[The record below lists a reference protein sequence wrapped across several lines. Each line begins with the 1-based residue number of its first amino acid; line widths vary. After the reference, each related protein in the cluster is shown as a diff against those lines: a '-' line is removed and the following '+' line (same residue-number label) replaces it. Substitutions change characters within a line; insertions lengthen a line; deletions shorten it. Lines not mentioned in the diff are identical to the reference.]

1 MFKKIIKSKWIKLSV
16 SLVLI
21 YFAFKKVDISSIL
34 RQLSTINL
42 SSLLF
47 WMGISIISLI
57 IIAYRWSLLL
67 IKSPKISDVIVFT
80 KSIWSAGFY
89 GLFLPTS
96 AAGDLF
102 KWIIIDDKYPH
113 IPKSKLA
120 ASIFL
125 DRFVGMS
132 MLVTFGFVSQFFSK
146 SIGVEIPGLIR
157 LGLWVVFGGCL
168 LVYGLIFTGKTGLL
182 LNHKWFEKIRSV
194 GELVNKENFIQ
205 ILKCLGVS
213 MFSDFLWILQTWMI
227 SQYFGSNLSFVEIL
241 IYLPLISTILILPIS
256 IAGFGAR
263 EQLYLYFFSR
273 PGTSPE
279 SILLTS
285 TILGVIGVVMSLFGG
300 LIALTP
306 EYRKKIDK

>member
-168 LVYGLIFTGKTGLL
+168 LVYGIIFTGKTGLL

-213 MFSDFLWILQTWMI
+213 MFSDFLWIWQTWMI

-279 SILLTS
+279 SVLLTS
-285 TILGVIGVVMSLFGG
+285 TLLGVIGVVMSLFGG